1 MESILASVKHQL
13 GPEEEYEHFDPELII
28 FINSVL
34 AEFTQMGI
42 GPAKGFEIHDATETW
57 HDFMGNDPRLNMAKT
72 LLACR
77 VRKMFDPPQSS
88 IVMAALNEII
98 NDNTW
103 RLVHAAEE
111 IKVENEEASQNGN

>member
-13 GPEEEYEHFDPELII
+13 GPEEEYEHFDPELIL

-34 AEFTQMGI
+34 AEFTQMGV

-57 HDFMGNDPRLNMAKT
+57 HDFMGDDPRLNIAKT
-72 LLACR
+72 LLAGR
-77 VRKMFDPPQSS
+77 VRKAFDPPQSS

-103 RLVHAAEE
+103 RLVHAVEE
-111 IKVENEEASQNGN
+111 IKAENEGGVIQNE